1 MWYLTFIGPHCVSWT
16 TAVFCTIRVPHAS
29 HKGRLSLFHNT
40 FIIGPHAA
48 FQDHDHV
55 HCQKSW
61 VNTISCSIRLGKVLL
76 SWCAIVEC
84 SLYDFGQCRHCWASS
99 NHSWGKT
106 KQAARHCMQLYSLN
120 NCKKC
125 SKFCSL
131 QYHPLLDHSFSAKRY
146 QLISFL
152 CWNSHWLSIL
162 LHSFG
167 SKGTEDQLQPFQ
179 LRAVF
184 TRSKCAWHVPCPSHP
199 MKR

>member
-1 MWYLTFIGPHCVSWT
+1 MRHSWMQ
-16 TAVFCTIRVPHAS
+16 S
-29 HKGRLSLFHNT
+29 
-40 FIIGPHAA
+40 
-48 FQDHDHV
+48 
-55 HCQKSW
+55 SW
-61 VNTISCSIRLGKVLL
+61 
-76 SWCAIVEC
+76 
-84 SLYDFGQCRHCWASS
+84 FGQCRHCWASS

-125 SKFCSL
+125 SKFCCL

-184 TRSKCAWHVPCPSHP
+184 THGKCALACALSFTSNEEIKYDHHCDAKILGWFCSLDLVASRKVLIEMIFHHTPLDCTKSRSNW
-199 MKR
+199 KD